1 MRLIVGLGNP
11 GRGYANNRHNVG
23 FVCVNH
29 FARTQGIRF
38 DKKQGKA
45 RIGSGEVAGSKI
57 VLAKPQTYVN
67 LSGQSVSRLV
77 KRFNINLNDLLV
89 IHDDLD
95 LPLGKIRISHG
106 SSSGGHKGVDSIIS
120 CLGSQDFTRLRV
132 GIGRPA
138 TEGLA
143 ETSEPDIM
151 AHVLSDFT
159 PDEKQVIVRVTPR
172 VSEAILCLLS
182 QGLAV
187 AMNRYN

>member
-1 MRLIVGLGNP
+1 MKLIVGLGNP

-29 FARTQGIRF
+29 FAKTQGIRF
-38 DKKQGKA
+38 DRKQGKA

-77 KRFNINLNDLLV
+77 KRFNINLNELIV

-120 CLGSQDFTRLRV
+120 CLGSQDFTRLLV

-138 TEGLA
+138 TEGPA
-143 ETSEPDIM
+143 EASEIDIV
-151 AHVLSDFT
+151 AYVLSDFT

-172 VSEAILCLLS
+172 VGEAILCLLS

-187 AMNRYN
+187 AMNKYN

>member
-1 MRLIVGLGNP
+1 MKLIVGLGNP

-29 FARTQGIRF
+29 FAKTQGIRF
-38 DKKQGKA
+38 DRKQGKA

-77 KRFNINLNDLLV
+77 KRFNINLNELIV

-132 GIGRPA
+132 GIGRPT
-138 TEGLA
+138 TEGFA
-143 ETSEPDIM
+143 EISEADII
-151 AHVLSDFT
+151 AYVLSNFT

-172 VSEAILCLLS
+172 VGEAILCLLS

-187 AMNRYN
+187 AMNKYN

>member
-1 MRLIVGLGNP
+1 MKLIVGLGNP

-38 DKKQGKA
+38 DRKQGKA

-67 LSGQSVSRLV
+67 LSGQSVSRLI
-77 KRFNINLNDLLV
+77 KRFNINLNDLIV

-120 CLGSQDFTRLRV
+120 CLDSQDFTRLRV

-138 TEGLA
+138 TGGLA
-143 ETSEPDIM
+143 EASEIDIV
-151 AHVLSDFT
+151 AYVLSDFT
-159 PDEKQVIVRVTPR
+159 PDEKQVIVRVTP
-172 VSEAILCLLS
+172 VVTEAILCLLS

-187 AMNRYN
+187 AMNKYN